1 MLLLVLLLVLSVTA
15 GVKAV
20 YVSLSGH
27 LGQYGVE
34 ISSHMPHIIDALIIV
49 KTSPKTVKLPL

>member
-1 MLLLVLLLVLSVTA
+1 MLLLVLSVTD

-27 LGQYGVE
+27 LGQYGVA
-34 ISSHMPHIIDALIIV
+34 IFSHMPHIDALIIV

>member
-1 MLLLVLLLVLSVTA
+1 MLLLVLLLVLSVTD

-27 LGQYGVE
+27 LRQYGVE
-34 ISSHMPHIIDALIIV
+34 ISSHMPHIDALIIV

>member
-1 MLLLVLLLVLSVTA
+1 MLLLVLSVTD

-34 ISSHMPHIIDALIIV
+34 ISSHMPHIDALIIV